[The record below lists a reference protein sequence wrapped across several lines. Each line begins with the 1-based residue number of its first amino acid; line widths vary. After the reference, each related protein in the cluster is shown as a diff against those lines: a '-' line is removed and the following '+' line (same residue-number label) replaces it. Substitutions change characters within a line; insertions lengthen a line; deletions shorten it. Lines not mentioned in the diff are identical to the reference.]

1 MAAPLMATP
10 GRRRRAVSLLELLV
24 GFAVLAFGVIPLYQ
38 MFSGS
43 RERVE
48 TSREMLRLQAEA
60 LQILGQGR
68 NLVAAGALPAL
79 DAETDELLHVER
91 AGVVATARLSRLAGG
106 KLVMV
111 FARAEGFGRFYETFQ
126 VVSDPFTSFA
136 STEEEEG

>member
-1 MAAPLMATP
+1 MNPLATV
-10 GRRRRAVSLLELLV
+10 RRRPGVSILELLV

-43 RERVE
+43 RARVD

-68 NLVAAGALPAL
+68 NLVASGALPEL
-79 DAETDELLHVER
+79 DEDQEELLREVRNE
-91 AGVVATARLSRLAGG
+91 VTSTARLSRLAGG
-106 KLVMV
+106 RLVMV

-136 STEEEEG
+136 SDEEEDE

>member
-1 MAAPLMATP
+1 MNHTHRTASRPRS
-10 GRRRRAVSLLELLV
+10 GVSILELLV
-24 GFAVLAFGVIPLYQ
+24 GFAVLAFGVVPLYQ

-43 RERVE
+43 RQRVE

-68 NLVAAGALPAL
+68 NLVASGALPEL
-79 DAETDELLHVER
+79 DEEQEELLRQER
-91 AGVVATARLSRLAGG
+91 DGVVATARLSRLAGG
-106 KLVMV
+106 RLVMV

-136 STEEEEG
+136 STGSSS